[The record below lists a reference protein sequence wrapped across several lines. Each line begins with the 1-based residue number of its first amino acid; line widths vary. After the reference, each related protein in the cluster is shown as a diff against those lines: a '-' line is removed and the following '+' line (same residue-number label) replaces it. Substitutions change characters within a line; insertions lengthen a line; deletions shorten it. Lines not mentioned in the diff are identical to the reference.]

1 MSSLMSA
8 FVKICSIEKQYF
20 SLSFLVPRRFLMQQS
35 TALQSGY
42 AAILNHDLKVI
53 KFRCD

>member
-1 MSSLMSA
+1 M
-8 FVKICSIEKQYF
+8 KD
-20 SLSFLVPRRFLMQQS
+20 

-53 KFRCD
+53 VIYIFTNLQKRSRCFILFQIFEKENRGMEKLSNI